1 MTWVYANLEALSHA
15 AAGIWVQ
22 QARQA
27 IRTRG
32 WFSVVLSGG
41 HTPRR
46 MYELLA
52 EPPLRDRVPWTQV
65 HVFWGDERCVP
76 PNDSRSN
83 EHMARQALLDLVP
96 IPPEQVH
103 PIRCARSAREA
114 AEQHEAVLRT
124 FFKDQAPRFD
134 LVLLGL
140 GENGHTAS
148 LFPGASVLDEQERWV
163 AAVYVAEQNLY
174 RVTLTAPLINQ
185 AMLVAFLVA
194 GTAKAPVL
202 RQVLEGPF
210 DPHHLPAQLIR
221 PTHGDLYWLIDQE
234 AGSLIR
240 RRA

>member
-1 MTWVYANLEALSHA
+1 
-15 AAGIWVQ
+15 
-22 QARQA
+22 
-27 IRTRG
+27 
-32 WFSVVLSGG
+32 
-41 HTPRR
+41 
-46 MYELLA
+46 
-52 EPPLRDRVPWTQV
+52 
-65 HVFWGDERCVP
+65 
-76 PNDSRSN
+76 
-83 EHMARQALLDLVP
+83 
-96 IPPEQVH
+96 
-103 PIRCARSAREA
+103 
-114 AEQHEAVLRT
+114 
-124 FFKDQAPRFD
+124 
-134 LVLLGL
+134 
-140 GENGHTAS
+140 
-148 LFPGASVLDEQERWV
+148 VLDEQERWV

>member
-1 MTWVYANLEALSHA
+1 MTWVYADLEALSHA

-27 IRTRG
+27 VHARG
-32 WFSVVLSGG
+32 RFSVVLSGG
-41 HTPRR
+41 HTPQR
-46 MYELLA
+46 MYEPLA
-52 EPPLRDRVPWTQV
+52 QSPLRDRVPWAQV

-76 PNDSRSN
+76 SDDSRSN
-83 EHMARQALLDLVP
+83 EHMARQALLNLVP
-96 IPPEQVH
+96 IPPGQVH
-103 PIRCARSAREA
+103 PIQYARSAQEA
-114 AEQHEAVLRT
+114 AEQYEVVLRT
-124 FFKDQAPRFD
+124 FFKDQEPRFD

-148 LFPGASVLDEQERWV
+148 LFPEASVLDEQEHWV
-163 AAVYVAEQNLY
+163 AEVYVAEQDLY
-174 RVTLTAPLINQ
+174 RVTLTPPLINQ

-202 RQVLEGPF
+202 RKVLEGPF

-234 AGSLIR
+234 AGSLMR
-240 RRA
+240 QRA